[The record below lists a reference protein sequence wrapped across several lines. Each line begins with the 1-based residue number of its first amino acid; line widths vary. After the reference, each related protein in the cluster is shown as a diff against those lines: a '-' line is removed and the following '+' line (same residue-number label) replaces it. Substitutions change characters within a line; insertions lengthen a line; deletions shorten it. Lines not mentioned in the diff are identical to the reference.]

1 MKEIENKY
9 MEDIP
14 CSWTERSNKINMS
27 VLLIAM
33 YKFKE
38 IPIKIPVVFFT
49 ELEINPKICT

>member
-1 MKEIENKY
+1 MKKMEKNKL
-9 MEDIP
+9 EDIP

-38 IPIKIPVVFFT
+38 IAIKIPMVFFT
-49 ELEINPKICT
+49 ELEKNPKICT